1 MSESLDKQMVDALVQ
16 RVPYARTMGFEMM
29 LEGSE
34 LLLKLP
40 FRDDC
45 VGNAKLQAVH
55 GGLIGSLM
63 EFSAIATV
71 MHQLQGEAMPKII
84 NITVEY
90 LRGARPVDTY
100 AKARVMR
107 MGRQVAN
114 VNVIAYQE
122 DESRPV
128 SSAVANF
135 LIKPIP
141 DPAEDSA

>member
-1 MSESLDKQMVDALVQ
+1 MAKSLDRQQLNTLVK
-16 RVPYARTMGFEMM
+16 RVPYARAMGFEML
-29 LEGSE
+29 LEGQT
-34 LLLKLP
+34 LVLRLP

-45 VGNAKLQAVH
+45 VGNAKLPAVH

-71 MHQLQGEAMPKII
+71 MRELDGEAMPRII

-90 LRGARPVDTY
+90 LRSARPVDTY
-100 AKARVMR
+100 AKAKVMR
-107 MGRQVAN
+107 MGRQIAN

-135 LIKPIP
+135 LIKPTT
-141 DPAEDSA
+141 EKEKESQ